1 MQDIARWCKMVQD
14 SAIPC
19 NTMHY
24 HAIPCNTIKYYAIQ
38 CNTMQYHASLKTAD
52 GAYHSPVGSIRPFLS
67 FVLLFFCLFGFL
79 HFSSF
84 HCIMCFSGAFWS
96 CAGRTNRWVGWS
108 SWVIGFLRAPSVLV
122 NCNNQVKRALLGL
135 LVLSTCGFLAA
146 FFATSKGN
154 MMCVYQHTR
163 QWKRQEQM
171 VPDIKQTFK
180 ELPRGVRGCPYI
192 T

>member
-1 MQDIARWCKMVQD
+1 
-14 SAIPC
+14 
-19 NTMHY
+19 MHVSQICLL
-24 HAIPCNTIKYYAIQ
+24 HFELHPPPHCTGCFFTNPIF
-38 CNTMQYHASLKTAD
+38 
-52 GAYHSPVGSIRPFLS
+52 PVFLFSFPIFLS

-154 MMCVYQHTR
+154 MMCVFHHTR

-171 VPDIKQTFK
+171 VPDIKQIFEK
-180 ELPRGVRGCPYI
+180 LPRGVEESCGEGV
-192 T
+192 